1 MGIKTNLQILAEIT
15 GKILTGG
22 RRTTAVNTRSVLT
35 DLADSSLNKK
45 DGGLVV
51 EALTGYATD
60 LTPTDDNHFAS
71 KKYVD
76 DNGGTVPDATETV
89 KGKVELV
96 SDVELDSATPPDNTA
111 TTPTL
116 SPIALSLRGVYLLWK
131 KIYSYFTDRNS
142 SQITV
147 FANNGGSGNT
157 FVANGSPAFSGNL
170 PTKLILTFSQVA
182 GYVPTGTSTL
192 NVDGIGAVPLLRQD
206 ASNLQNGDI
215 VGGHRYIA
223 VYAPVFGYLL
233 QGVGITSSGSTNL
246 GYTASPTNGIVTSDT
261 GTDATIPLADA
272 TNAGLLKPAKYTVLE
287 NTTGTNT
294 GDETTAT
301 IKTKLGIAS
310 GSQDGYLTSGDWT
323 TFNNKVSKS
332 GDTMTGRLN
341 LAQGADIASASTTD
355 LSNATGNSVKITGS
369 TTINSFGTVTAG
381 AMLWLTFDSVL
392 TITHSDNIVLENSQ
406 NIITARGDKAVFIS
420 KGGGVWELA
429 LYSKATGFPVNE
441 RPNMFFARG
450 HVVNAFGSSHFVGTG
465 STSADRGVIRQFEQ
479 TSGCTVN
486 NLAVSGAG
494 IYYAIK
500 EACTVGS
507 YLYAV
512 DQVFDAIAEAGFN
525 DAIRTLGSPRSG
537 FTPAANNNARTYA
550 KIEDGWDTF
559 IANYFCKSG
568 IAASAAG
575 AVKTGT
581 WSAAPNGGNWI
592 SKAETNFGGTGMSTV
607 TSGDKITYTMTA
619 GNGRRVAIW
628 LGTNSISAESG
639 ETYGSVSVT
648 LNGTT
653 VHSNVSLNERTI
665 ATANYPVGHYDNK
678 YGVKV
683 LLVDTYGSGVSTNVI
698 EIISN
703 GGGKI
708 IVDSILELKRASK
721 APQLIVNMM
730 PFLNTAGYTT
740 QSDGVTLRD
749 YIASDELF
757 SIANGYIDRAIN
769 KYPEYNI
776 VRVDPN
782 KYIRDANLSSDNVHG
797 NDIWHKDWNKAIME
811 KVAYDTNDYQTIR
824 LLLTGAGGA
833 SPADATN
840 YYLSDNVSGTP
851 SPTDTSRRYRFQR
864 AFKCEGIRITTSGV
878 SSSSEQSSLFLRK
891 NGATVGSAITTTLDL
906 SGGSVMYI
914 IKEDIDVTFERL
926 DEVNVM
932 WATPTWVTNPT
943 QVTMIAELIGKFV

>member
-1 MGIKTNLQILAEIT
+1 MANIELKDISAKRETGDAQPSDSTIIGAQTNPSDPDPVDRPYESWSWGAMKEWITALVTPLITWANLSGNINDNSALVGYVADPTNINQDSTHNFVTDAEIT
-15 GKILTGG
+15 AWNGKQDALTEVNFGAFANSLTAKTTPLDADLVNIVDTADSNKQKKVTFSNLKAFLKTYFDTIYSTGG
-22 RRTTAVNTRSVLT
+22 GGIPEPSTDGAYLRNKASAVFSWVL
-35 DLADSSLNKK
+35 
-45 DGGLVV
+45 G
-51 EALTGYATD
+51 
-60 LTPTDDNHFAS
+60 
-71 KKYVD
+71 
-76 DNGGTVPDATETV
+76 V
-89 KGKVELV
+89 K
-96 SDVELDSATPPDNTA
+96 
-111 TTPTL
+111 
-116 SPIALSLRGVYLLWK
+116 
-131 KIYSYFTDRNS
+131 
-142 SQITV
+142 Q
-147 FANNGGSGNT
+147 
-157 FVANGSPAFSGNL
+157 
-170 PTKLILTFSQVA
+170 
-182 GYVPTGTSTL
+182 
-192 NVDGIGAVPLLRQD
+192 
-206 ASNLQNGDI
+206 
-215 VGGHRYIA
+215 
-223 VYAPVFGYLL
+223 
-233 QGVGITSSGSTNL
+233 
-246 GYTASPTNGIVTSDT
+246 
-261 GTDATIPLADA
+261 
-272 TNAGLLKPAKYTVLE
+272 
-287 NTTGTNT
+287 
-294 GDETTAT
+294 
-301 IKTKLGIAS
+301 
-310 GSQDGYLTSGDWT
+310 
-323 TFNNKVSKS
+323 S

-355 LSNATGNSVKITGS
+355 LSTATGNSVKITGS

-406 NIITARGDKAVFIS
+406 NIITSRGDKAVFIS

-653 VHSNVSLNERTI
+653 IHSNVSLNERTI

-698 EIISN
+698 EVISN

-730 PFLNTAGYTT
+730 PFLNTAGYTF
-740 QSDGVTLRD
+740 QSDGVTPRD
-749 YIASDELF
+749 YIAYDELF

-811 KVAYDTNDYQTIR
+811 KVAYDTNDYTTIR
-824 LLLTGAGGA
+824 LNGTGAGAG
-833 SPADATN
+833 SPADAAN
-840 YYLSDNVSGTP
+840 YYLSDTVSGTLN
-851 SPTDTSRRYRFQR
+851 PTDTARRYLFQR
-864 AFKCEGIRITTSGV
+864 AFKCEAIRITVSGV
-878 SSSSEQSSLFLRK
+878 AGSSELSSLYLRK
-891 NGATVGSAITTTLDL
+891 NGTDVNTLTTTMDL
-906 SGGSVMYI
+906 STLSASTQVYI
-914 IKEDIDVTFERL
+914 SKADIDHTFEAG
-926 DEVNVM
+926 DFMNVR
-932 WATPTWVTNPT
+932 WLTPTWASNPT
-943 QVTMIAELIGKFV
+943 QIAITAELIGKFV